1 MRRVDTQPSEE
12 SFVLCSFKVL
22 DKITMTSI
30 QPLLNFAI
38 IFIYTLLFGT
48 AAFEKWKSLSTPEWF
63 NKQFEKTFINRLP
76 GKASIGYWFIASF
89 EAILTLLFIVSIF
102 NFAFLSYALIGS
114 LFLFGILLFG
124 LRITYD
130 FQGSA
135 NMFIY
140 FGTTL
145 VSLFFVLAHS

>member
-1 MRRVDTQPSEE
+1 
-12 SFVLCSFKVL
+12 
-22 DKITMTSI
+22 MTSI
-30 QPLLNFAI
+30 QLIRNFAI
-38 IFIYTLLFGT
+38 IFIYALLFGT
-48 AAFEKWKSLSTPEWF
+48 AAYDKWKTLSTPEWF
-63 NKQFEKTFINRLP
+63 IKQFENTFIKKLP
-76 GKASIGYWFIASF
+76 GGASVGYWVIASL
-89 EAILTLLFIVSIF
+89 EALLALTFIVSVF
-102 NFAFLSYALIGS
+102 NFVLLPYALLGS

-145 VSLFFVLAHS
+145 LSLFFVTMN

>member
-1 MRRVDTQPSEE
+1 MASFQP
-12 SFVLCSFKVL
+12 
-22 DKITMTSI
+22 I
-30 QPLLNFAI
+30 LNFAI
-38 IFIYTLLFGT
+38 IFIYVLLFGT
-48 AAFEKWKSLSTPEWF
+48 AAFDKWKTLSTPEWF
-63 NKQFEKTFINRLP
+63 HKQFEKTFINRLP
-76 GKASIGYWFIASF
+76 GKASVGYWLIATLEILITLVFIA
-89 EAILTLLFIVSIF
+89 SIF
-102 NFAFLSYALIGS
+102 NFAFLPYALMAS

-145 VSLFFVLAHS
+145 LCLFFSTMN

>member
-1 MRRVDTQPSEE
+1 
-12 SFVLCSFKVL
+12 
-22 DKITMTSI
+22 MTTFQLI
-30 QPLLNFAI
+30 RNFAI
-38 IFIYTLLFGT
+38 IFIYVLLLGT
-48 AAFEKWKSLSTPEWF
+48 AAYDKWKSLSTPEWF
-63 NKQFEKTFINRLP
+63 IKQFENTFIHKLP
-76 GKASIGYWFIASF
+76 GGASVGYWFIATF
-89 EAILTLLFIVSIF
+89 EALLAIVFLISIF
-102 NFAFLSYALIGS
+102 NFVLLPYALLGS

-145 VSLFFVLAHS
+145 LSLFIVTMN